1 MNGLIDKKL
10 MRKLWEDFVYRRH
23 LNPLVKTD
31 IQKAW
36 LRSRDYGVDPHV
48 QSATQ
53 LLSSEELADL
63 QQHKQELIWI
73 SLPLMENLYSFV
85 KGSSFLVILCDEKGY
100 LMKVLGDEETLEL
113 ANNIKFIEGASWSE
127 EAMGA
132 NAIGTCIAIN
142 SPIQVWASEHYTEA
156 CHPWTCSAAPIYDA
170 SGKLIGVL
178 NMSGPVEKVHPHTL
192 GMVVSTAAAI
202 EKQLQI
208 IEKTRGNAVMKSLL
222 EATTDTLSE
231 GMIIIDTAGKILK
244 TNEILHR
251 IICKKE
257 HQLVGKDI
265 NEIFDNEFFREIGSS
280 KANVIDQEIKLK
292 ISESERQARV
302 LITSKGIFQHKKKIG
317 KLLTIKEIHKVRQ
330 MINQFSGNQAK
341 VTFRD
346 IVGENEKI
354 RKVELEA
361 IAAARSDSNVL
372 LTGESGTGKDIF
384 AQAIHNESDRRYSPF
399 IAINCGGIPRDLLG
413 SELFG
418 YEDGAFTGARR
429 GGTPGKFELGEGG
442 TIFLDEIAEMS
453 LEMQV
458 LLLRVLQDK
467 EVVRIGGY
475 KVIPVNVRIIAATN
489 KNLGEEVEKGN
500 FREDLFFRLNVI
512 PLTLPPL
519 RERRDDIPRLAEYF
533 IEKLAMRIGKAPLK
547 VEPSFYEALQQYEWP
562 GNVRELQNILER
574 AIVKGEGNK
583 LMPEDLPAELFGD
596 LSFLTKKELP
606 IKDEIKK
613 QALMQ
618 SIEMCEGNY
627 SRAARHLGIS
637 RSTLYR
643 QMERYGVRK

>member
-1 MNGLIDKKL
+1 MIDKKL
-10 MRKLWEDFVYRRH
+10 MRKLWEDFVYRGH
-23 LNPLVKTD
+23 LNRSIKPE
-31 IQKAW
+31 IQEAW
-36 LRSRDYGVDPHV
+36 LRSREYGVNPHV
-48 QSATQ
+48 RSGTQ
-53 LLSSEELADL
+53 ILTSEGLAKL
-63 QQHKQELIWI
+63 QQHNHELICI

-85 KGSSFLVILCDEKGY
+85 KGSGFLVILCDENGY
-100 LMKVLGDEETLEL
+100 LMKTLGDEETFEL
-113 ANNIKFIEGASWSE
+113 ANRIKFIEGASWSE

-132 NAIGTCIAIN
+132 NAIGTCIAMDG
-142 SPIQVWASEHYTEA
+142 PIQVWASEHYTEA
-156 CHPWTCSAAPIYDA
+156 CHPWTCSAAPIHD
-170 SGKLIGVL
+170 SEGEIIGIL
-178 NMSGPVEKVHPHTL
+178 NISGPVEKVHPHTL

-251 IICKKE
+251 IIDKKE
-257 HQLVGKDI
+257 HELAGKDI
-265 NEIFDNEFFREIGSS
+265 SEVFDNRFFKEISSS
-280 KANVIDQEIKLK
+280 KANVVDKEIKLK
-292 ISESERQARV
+292 ISGSEGQVGV

-317 KLLTIKEIHKVRQ
+317 KLLTIKEIHRVRQ
-330 MINQFSGNQAK
+330 MINEFSGNQAK

-346 IVGENEKI
+346 IVGESEKI

-384 AQAIHNESDRRYSPF
+384 AQAIHNESDRRYKPF

-429 GGTPGKFELGEGG
+429 GGTPGKFELAEGG
-442 TIFLDEIAEMS
+442 TIFLDEIGEMS

-475 KVIPVNVRIIAATN
+475 KVVPVNVRIIAATN
-489 KNLGEEVEKGN
+489 KNLQEEVEKGN

-512 PLTLPPL
+512 PITLPPL
-519 RERRDDIPRLAEYF
+519 RERCDDIPRLAEYF
-533 IEKLAMRIGKAPLK
+533 IEKLAMRIGRSPLK
-547 VEPSFYEALQQYEWP
+547 VKSAFYETLQQYEWP

-574 AIVKGEGNK
+574 AIVKCTGKMLG
-583 LMPEDLPAELFGD
+583 PEDLPADLFAD
-596 LSFLTKKELP
+596 SQTATEKELP
-606 IKDEIKK
+606 MKDEIKR
-613 QALMQ
+613 QALVQ
-618 SIEMCEGNY
+618 SIKLCDGNY
-627 SRAARHLGIS
+627 SRAARHLGVS

-643 QMERYGVRK
+643 QMEKYGVR

>member
-1 MNGLIDKKL
+1 
-10 MRKLWEDFVYRRH
+10 MREMWEDFVYRGH
-23 LNPLVKTD
+23 LNKSIKTE
-31 IQKAW
+31 IQEAW
-36 LRSRDYGVDPHV
+36 LRSRKYGVNPHV
-48 QSATQ
+48 QSATKI
-53 LLSSEELADL
+53 LDSDELAEL
-63 QQHKQELIWI
+63 QQLNHELICI

-85 KGSSFLVILCDEKGY
+85 KGSGFLVILCDEKGY
-100 LMKVLGDEETLEL
+100 LMKSMGDKETFEL
-113 ANNIKFIEGASWSE
+113 ANRIKFIEGASWSE
-127 EAMGA
+127 EAMGT
-132 NAIGTCIAIN
+132 NAIGTCIAIDG
-142 SPIQVWASEHYTEA
+142 PIQVWASEHYTEA
-156 CHPWTCSAAPIYDA
+156 CHPWTCSAAPIHD
-170 SGKLIGVL
+170 SEGEIIGIL

-251 IICKKE
+251 IIGKKE
-257 HQLVGKDI
+257 HELAGRDI
-265 NEIFDNEFFREIGSS
+265 CEVFDNRFFQEITASR
-280 KANVIDQEIKLK
+280 ANVMDQEIKLK
-292 ISESERQARV
+292 ISGSERQARV
-302 LITSKGIFQHKKKIG
+302 LITSKGIFQNKKKIG
-317 KLLTIKEIHKVRQ
+317 KLLTIKELHKVRQ

-341 VTFRD
+341 VTFQD
-346 IVGENEKI
+346 IIGQNEKI
-354 RKVELEA
+354 RKVQLEA

-384 AQAIHNESDRRYSPF
+384 AQAIHNESDRRNKPF

-429 GGTPGKFELGEGG
+429 GGTPGKFELAEGG
-442 TIFLDEIAEMS
+442 TIFLDEIGEMS

-475 KVIPVNVRIIAATN
+475 KVVPVDVRIIAATN
-489 KNLGEEVEKGN
+489 KNLHKEVVKGN

-512 PLTLPPL
+512 PVTLPPL

-533 IEKLAMRIGKAPLK
+533 IEKLATRIGKSYSEADPQ
-547 VEPSFYEALQQYEWP
+547 FFEALQRYDWP

-574 AIVKGEGNK
+574 AIVKGNGWK
-583 LMPEDLPAELFGD
+583 LGPEELPAELFGNFCAVVKED
-596 LSFLTKKELP
+596 LP
-606 IKDEIKK
+606 MKDEIKK
-613 QALMQ
+613 QALVR
-618 SIEMCEGNY
+618 SIDLCDGNY

-643 QMERYGVRK
+643 QMEKYGIR